1 MNVSTEKTI
10 LHLLTRIA
18 IALEVSNDNSDRA
31 HDLNNK
37 IYDLQRMS
45 IAEGESIEEM
55 LREQLGG
62 KRGKRN

>member
-18 IALEVSNDNSDRA
+18 IALEVSNDNSGRA

-55 LREQLGG
+55 LRAQLGG
-62 KRGKRN
+62 NRGKRN